1 MVNILEYNFFYMPFS
16 KMTSVFTLRPD
27 KVRFCDNARTTFLE
41 LLLTNRT
48 TFFLQIGAFLGF
60 AGLLAFAR
68 RSFEALE
75 TDAFFFF

>member
-1 MVNILEYNFFYMPFS
+1 MPFS
-16 KMTSVFTLRPD
+16 KMIGVFTVRPD
-27 KVRFCDNARTTFLE
+27 KVRFCDNAGTTSSE
-41 LLLTNRT
+41 SPPTNRT